1 MKRSYA
7 LKFSLSIKYVAKR
20 KKRFFLLSGM
30 FLLIDAEERKML
42 ADPRHKNAKFTR
54 EQESLCSATLRSRL
68 DMSSVV
74 LGV

>member
-20 KKRFFLLSGM
+20 KSAFFFSLEC

-42 ADPRHKNAKFTR
+42 ADPGHKNAKFTR
-54 EQESLCSATLRSRL
+54 E
-68 DMSSVV
+68 
-74 LGV
+74 